1 MNGFKA
7 THNRNEML
15 TLNTLGKGKRPTD
28 MECILDICYLRK
40 WFFSQFL
47 QIPSKRNL
55 KTTNIFNSPAM
66 VDLERAMLSTSPED
80 SPGIDM
86 SAIFAPFFWGF
97 FVSIFLGGITI
108 VQAYMYFPH
117 PTDRKSVQVLAASM
131 LILDLISSALVA
143 QSLYYYLVSS
153 FSLELLDQELTM
165 TARQIPHF
173 GSTAPLKTITP
184 ELSAECLISGILT
197 FTYAYHLSMYRHHD
211 VPWLIDFIGSS
222 QMYFVY
228 QIHSVKRTGIL
239 AWTILGVLTL
249 FAVITFALNTSII
262 LVGGIGCVATMYIFF
277 GLAKGFG
284 AVTDI
289 MATIAMCTYLSNAKT
304 GFSTHTDSLIKG
316 LIQYIIERGAVVT
329 LIQTLLLITFF
340 AFPNNL
346 YWLAFHI
353 NVTKLYANTFFCM
366 FVDSVSVHMQG
377 VI

>member
-7 THNRNEML
+7 TRARTRNEMP
-15 TLNTLGKGKRPTD
+15 TLNTLGKGKKAHRYGVYSRQ
-28 MECILDICYLRK
+28 ILDICYLRK
-40 WFFSQFL
+40 WSFSRFL

-55 KTTNIFNSPAM
+55 KTTNTIVLLWSIWSE
-66 VDLERAMLSTSPED
+66 DRTMLSTSPED

-143 QSLYYYLVSS
+143 QSLYHYL
-153 FSLELLDQELTM
+153 
-165 TARQIPHF
+165 IPHF

-184 ELSAECLISGILT
+184 HFDFHVRLSLL
-197 FTYAYHLSMYRHHD
+197 D
-211 VPWLIDFIGSS
+211 VSPSRLIDFIGSS
-222 QMYFVY
+222 QMYFVF

-239 AWTILGVLTL
+239 AWTILGVLM
-249 FAVITFALNTSII
+249 NK
-262 LVGGIGCVATMYIFF
+262 IFF

-340 AFPNNL
+340 ACPNNL
-346 YWLAFHI
+346 YWLNARKNLWKKHAPKNDSAFSSSDI
-353 NVTKLYANTFFCM
+353 EIRSTRIEGSGKSYALSSLQSRDQRGPAEMPMITK
-366 FVDSVSVHMQG
+366 SV
-377 VI
+377 VIADV

>member
-1 MNGFKA
+1 
-7 THNRNEML
+7 ML
-15 TLNTLGKGKRPTD
+15 EVL
-28 MECILDICYLRK
+28 
-40 WFFSQFL
+40 
-47 QIPSKRNL
+47 
-55 KTTNIFNSPAM
+55 
-66 VDLERAMLSTSPED
+66 VMLSTSTED

-97 FVSIFLGGITI
+97 FVSLFLGGITM

-117 PTDRKSVQVLAASM
+117 PTDRKSVQVL
-131 LILDLISSALVA
+131 
-143 QSLYYYLVSS
+143 
-153 FSLELLDQELTM
+153 
-165 TARQIPHF
+165 IPHF
-173 GSTAPLKTITP
+173 GSTEPLRTITP

-197 FTYAYHLSMYRHHD
+197 FT
-211 VPWLIDFIGSS
+211 S

-228 QIHSVKRTGIL
+228 QIHSVKRSGIL

-249 FAVITFALNTSII
+249 FSVLTF
-262 LVGGIGCVATMYIFF
+262 VGGVGCVATMYVFAYGVLADRSKDFSVFF

-289 MATIAMCTYLSNAKT
+289 MATIAMCIYLSNAKN
-304 GFSTHTDSLIKG
+304 GFSTRTDNLIKG

-340 AFPNNL
+340 AAPNNL

-366 FVDSVSVHMQG
+366 LNARNNLLKKHARIDDSLFSSNEIGVRSTRIEGSGRSFALTSLQRPSKNNSAEVPEITKSV
-377 VI
+377 VISDEV

>member
-1 MNGFKA
+1 MATLKLNG
-7 THNRNEML
+7 
-15 TLNTLGKGKRPTD
+15 
-28 MECILDICYLRK
+28 LRCPVRELLRGAIVFG
-40 WFFSQFL
+40 WNPVLMQV
-47 QIPSKRNL
+47 NL
-55 KTTNIFNSPAM
+55 
-66 VDLERAMLSTSPED
+66 D

-117 PTDRKSVQVLAASM
+117 PTDTRSVQVLAASM

-143 QSLYYYLVSS
+143 QSLYYYL
-153 FSLELLDQELTM
+153 
-165 TARQIPHF
+165 IPHF
-173 GSTAPLKTITP
+173 GSTEPLRTITP

-197 FTYAYHLSMYRHHD
+197 FT
-211 VPWLIDFIGSS
+211 S

-228 QIHSVKRTGIL
+228 QIHSVKHNGIL
-239 AWTILGVLTL
+239 AWTILVVLTL
-249 FAVITFALNTSII
+249 FAVITF
-262 LVGGIGCVATMYIFF
+262 VGGIGCVATMYVFAYGVLADRSKDFAIFF
-277 GLAKGFG
+277 GVAKGFG

-340 AFPNNL
+340 AAPNNL

-366 FVDSVSVHMQG
+366 LNARKSLWKKHAPNNSSMLSSNGIDLRTTRFEGSGKSYALSSLQREVQEPEMPTITKSV
-377 VI
+377 VISEV

>member
-1 MNGFKA
+1 
-7 THNRNEML
+7 ML
-15 TLNTLGKGKRPTD
+15 
-28 MECILDICYLRK
+28 E
-40 WFFSQFL
+40 FL
-47 QIPSKRNL
+47 AL
-55 KTTNIFNSPAM
+55 
-66 VDLERAMLSTSPED
+66 LSTSPEG

-131 LILDLISSALVA
+131 L
-143 QSLYYYLVSS
+143 

-184 ELSAECLISGILT
+184 
-197 FTYAYHLSMYRHHD
+197 
-211 VPWLIDFIGSS
+211 S

-366 FVDSVSVHMQG
+366 LNARKNLWKKHAPKNDSAFSSSDIDIRSTRIEGSGKSFALSSLQSRDQRGPAEMPTITKSV
-377 VI
+377 VIADV

>member
-1 MNGFKA
+1 
-7 THNRNEML
+7 ML
-15 TLNTLGKGKRPTD
+15 
-28 MECILDICYLRK
+28 EILAL
-40 WFFSQFL
+40 
-47 QIPSKRNL
+47 
-55 KTTNIFNSPAM
+55 
-66 VDLERAMLSTSPED
+66 LSTASPEG

-86 SAIFAPFFWGF
+86 SAIFAPFFWVITATLWK
-97 FVSIFLGGITI
+97 FVVRFNQCRSLGGITI

-117 PTDRKSVQVLAASM
+117 PTDRKSVQVLVIVETRPSHS
-131 LILDLISSALVA
+131 ILDLISSALVA
-143 QSLYYYLVSS
+143 QSLYYYL
-153 FSLELLDQELTM
+153 
-165 TARQIPHF
+165 IPHF

-197 FTYAYHLSMYRHHD
+197 FT
-211 VPWLIDFIGSS
+211 
-222 QMYFVY
+222 
-228 QIHSVKRTGIL
+228 GIV

-249 FAVITFALNTSII
+249 FAVITF
-262 LVGGIGCVATMYIFF
+262 GCVATMYVFAYGIFF

-304 GFSTHTDSLIKG
+304 GFSTHTDTLIKG

-353 NVTKLYANTFFCM
+353 NVTKLYANTFCALNARKNLWKKHAPKN
-366 FVDSVSVHMQG
+366 DSAFSSTLGSKVLGNPSRCLLCSRGGPPEMPTITKSV
-377 VI
+377 VIADV

>member
-1 MNGFKA
+1 MMLQDFLA
-7 THNRNEML
+7 TL
-15 TLNTLGKGKRPTD
+15 AA
-28 MECILDICYLRK
+28 
-40 WFFSQFL
+40 S
-47 QIPSKRNL
+47 
-55 KTTNIFNSPAM
+55 A
-66 VDLERAMLSTSPED
+66 ED

-117 PTDRKSVQVLAASM
+117 PTDKTSVQVLAASM

-143 QSLYYYLVSS
+143 QSLYYYL
-153 FSLELLDQELTM
+153 
-165 TARQIPHF
+165 IPHF
-173 GSTAPLKTITP
+173 GSTAPLRTITP

-197 FTYAYHLSMYRHHD
+197 FT
-211 VPWLIDFIGSS
+211 S
-222 QMYFVY
+222 QMYFVH
-228 QIHSVKRTGIL
+228 QIHSVKRTGFL
-239 AWTILGVLTL
+239 AWTILVVLTL
-249 FAVITFALNTSII
+249 FAIITF
-262 LVGGIGCVATMYIFF
+262 VGGIGCVATMYVFAYGVLADRSKDFAIFF
-277 GLAKGFG
+277 GIAKGFG

-304 GFSTHTDSLIKG
+304 GFSTHTDNLIKG

-340 AFPNNL
+340 AAPNNL

-366 FVDSVSVHMQG
+366 LNARKNLWKKHAPKNESTLSSSGIDIHSSRFEASARSYALSSLHREEPEMPTITKSV
-377 VI
+377 VIAEV